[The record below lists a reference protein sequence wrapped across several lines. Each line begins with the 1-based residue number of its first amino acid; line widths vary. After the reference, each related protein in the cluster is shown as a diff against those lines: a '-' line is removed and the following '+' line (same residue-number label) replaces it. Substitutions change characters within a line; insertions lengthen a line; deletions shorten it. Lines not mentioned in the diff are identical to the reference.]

1 MSLLARARKFS
12 QEKEACREESRT
24 LDDLREAADALGVRL
39 SPIQQ
44 LETIDWPWAI
54 KAAVLSFTRCGRVR
68 DLDSI
73 QAAAALLLCI
83 AEASEKGEKGEKS
96 EIRYGCTLE
105 QARALLLRIY
115 RGQLAKLTDCGQIE
129 TDDD

>member
-12 QEKEACREESRT
+12 QEKEDWREESRT
-24 LDDLREAADALGVRL
+24 LDDLREAADTLGVRL
-39 SPIQQ
+39 SPNQQ
-44 LETIDWPWAI
+44 LETIDWPWAV
-54 KAAVLSFTRCGRVR
+54 KAAVLSFIRCGRIT

-83 AEASEKGEKGEKS
+83 AEASEKEEKGEKS
-96 EIRYGCTLE
+96 EIRYGFTVE

-115 RGQLAKLTDCGQIE
+115 RGQLARLTDCGQIE
-129 TDDD
+129 TVDG